1 MPLPLGHKYEGTCLQ
16 RIRGLVWKWHVS
28 LLFRLLQLEVNPV
41 ATANSREAGE
51 CSLPVKNINDQLTA
65 SFTGINSHQLDCLT

>member
-1 MPLPLGHKYEGTCLQ
+1 M
-16 RIRGLVWKWHVS
+16 S

-51 CSLPVKNINDQLTA
+51 CSLPVENIDDQLTA